1 MFRLAVKFSSVL
13 RIRLWIGF
21 GYIYVSVMFITLV
34 RVQINGKE
42 KDSFNTRILF

>member
-13 RIRLWIGF
+13 RLRLWTGF
-21 GYIYVSVMFITLV
+21 YVRVMFITLV
-34 RVQINGKE
+34 RVKVNAKE